1 MRNYE
6 PVLYRYTTL
15 INFGGNRT
23 GAVWKGEPMVSLKL
37 PVCVSGVPPGSE
49 LKHIGGEQPG
59 AGKLVPVNSL
69 PFVAAECDL
78 AKQRARAGNF
88 K

>member
-1 MRNYE
+1 MRNYQ

-49 LKHIGGEQPG
+49 LKHIGGA
-59 AGKLVPVNSL
+59 AGSRYSW
-69 PFVAAECDL
+69 C
-78 AKQRARAGNF
+78 R
-88 K
+88 

>member
-1 MRNYE
+1 
-6 PVLYRYTTL
+6 
-15 INFGGNRT
+15 
-23 GAVWKGEPMVSLKL
+23 MVSLKL

-88 K
+88 AFSTLTSKVDFRLVISTRGSTLS